1 MNRESTMGPWVL
13 GTVFGV
19 FGLLGLF
26 MASNATD
33 TIFYGTGLFV
43 TGVSVLLVFYL
54 IHRHTGSGDDRG

>member
-1 MNRESTMGPWVL
+1 MNRESMMGPWVL
-13 GTVFGV
+13 GTVFGM

-54 IHRHTGSGDDRG
+54 IHRQTGSGDDRG